1 MVLEV
6 QQGPV
11 AVMESSELLF
21 RFCNGF
27 PYDGTQ

>member
-6 QQGPV
+6 QQGPA
-11 AVMESSELLF
+11 AVIDSSKLLF
-21 RFCNGF
+21 CFCNGF